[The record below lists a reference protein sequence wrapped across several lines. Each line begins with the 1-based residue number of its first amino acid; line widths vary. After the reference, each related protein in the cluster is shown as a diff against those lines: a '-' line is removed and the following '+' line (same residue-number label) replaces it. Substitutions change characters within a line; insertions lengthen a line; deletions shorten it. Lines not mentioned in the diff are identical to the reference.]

1 MDSKTL
7 KNLMKLML
15 DLTDNYYNIDKSDI
29 KKYCTILL
37 IDDINSSRIFISEKN
52 MYNIRYD
59 DDDCDESV
67 YYKIL
72 NYFDCIEKSNRK
84 NSVNLINNDNYK
96 LEITLLV
103 DDSKIFICEKDR
115 W

>member
-7 KNLMKLML
+7 K
-15 DLTDNYYNIDKSDI
+15 
-29 KKYCTILL
+29 L

-72 NYFDCIEKSNRK
+72 NYFDSIEKSDRK
-84 NSVNLINNDNYK
+84 NCVNLINNDNYK
-96 LEITLLV
+96 LEITLLA